1 MHDVE
6 VPHCG
11 VKSEAALACQV
22 FAPSLDGDPV
32 QQSEVNEICPLRGGV
47 SNPPRLSIREVLLN
61 VVCAAVLLAILV
73 PVVWFAEQWLERASQ
88 RTVDR
93 MIWREPIET
102 WNQ

>member
-1 MHDVE
+1 MMNLLMRATTSLRK
-6 VPHCG
+6 
-11 VKSEAALACQV
+11 KSTISGKA
-22 FAPSLDGDPV
+22 
-32 QQSEVNEICPLRGGV
+32 QQSEVNELCPLCGRM

-88 RTVDR
+88 RAVDR
-93 MIWREPIET
+93 MIWREPIEN